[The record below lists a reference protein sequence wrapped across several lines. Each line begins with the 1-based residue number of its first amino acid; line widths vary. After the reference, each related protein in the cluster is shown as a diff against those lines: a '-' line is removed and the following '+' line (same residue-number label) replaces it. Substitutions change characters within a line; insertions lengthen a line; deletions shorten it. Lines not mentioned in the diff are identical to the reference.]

1 MVFSAESKGFEKVNF
16 NERTS
21 MLGEKIGEISGKVT
35 MQRVL
40 PNLGGYPKME
50 TSFQASGSVLGTNV
64 KDTGTYWTVVRPD
77 GTQYGEGQ
85 GVMMTKDGK
94 VATWTGHGVGVMK
107 KDGTAT
113 YRGALYF
120 QTMPPKLS
128 TQKAIHT
135 PNTGNGNNTRSA
147 IVVGRGCIDACG
159 ALRGQTPAQPMLSD
173 LDRHVRRKN
182 VRLLLRTF
190 V

>member
-1 MVFSAESKGFEKVNF
+1 
-16 NERTS
+16 

-94 VATWTGHGVGVMK
+94 VATWTGHGFGVMK

-120 QTMPPKLS
+120 
-128 TQKAIHT
+128 
-135 PNTGNGNNTRSA
+135 PNHA
-147 IVVGRGCIDACG
+147 AKIVPTEQGRGAIRIRG
-159 ALRGQTPAQPMLSD
+159 RRRRQHTLRILGMEITP
-173 LDRHVRRKN
+173 
-182 VRLLLRTF
+182 
-190 V
+190 